1 MGNILHG
8 VARDLK
14 RLAKAPATWAVLLF
28 LIVLPSLYAW
38 LNIYAFWDPYGHTGN
53 LRVCVV
59 NQDEGADDTPLG
71 SIDLGDQVVEAL
83 KGNDQLGWAF
93 VDYDQAMDEL
103 SNGRAYG
110 AFVIPPDFSAKV
122 ATITSGDFQQPQLEY
137 YVNEKEGP
145 ISPKI
150 TDTGANELDAT
161 INDTF
166 FSTVSASIA
175 RTIAEKQ
182 EEGVQRVEESEA
194 SAAAELAEAA
204 AEVKRVRQSIADLQ
218 AESDSLRRTADGTGQ
233 LLDRARGDLGDASGY
248 LDSTSQAAHGANS
261 ALTTVWADTLRAFD
275 AFSPAVAK
283 TEARLNTSIGAM
295 QQAVGQAHRL
305 IAGLPVSDPEWKKL
319 VDSLTNLNES
329 AERLGSGTHTS
340 FQKVLDR
347 IDSYRQDLSKET
359 VPVFTEGL
367 GALSGAAGQL
377 GGATA
382 NQSLLIG
389 ELSLQLNQLD
399 ALLELNGSSLGQADT
414 LLGELQGQLEQA
426 AADLAALE
434 SADTLKELFGDN
446 GPTPEGVAAFME
458 SPTRIETEVLYPV
471 NSFGS
476 AMAPLFI
483 NLTLWIGVFMLM
495 VIMRLE
501 VDSEG
506 LKRYTIAQR
515 YISRFL
521 LLSIPAILQATVCC
535 TGCVLLG
542 VQLES
547 VPLFFLTAIVAALA
561 YLAIQYSLSVT
572 LQHVGKALCILLI
585 FVQIPGGTGLYP
597 IELTPGFFQAIYPWF
612 PFTYSIGALRETIGG
627 FYDGLWLGDIAML
640 AVFFAV
646 FMALGLAVR
655 PLLTNLNRMVAAQVR
670 ESALLNG
677 EAVELPARRYR
688 TSQIVRSLADHEGFR
703 AQVDKRAAR
712 FIAWYPRMRQG
723 ALAVVLA
730 GVVLTT
736 ALLGLLHAEKVAMLT
751 AWLLWF
757 IAAAAFY
764 TGAEYLRDYL
774 NHLAS
779 LDDLD
784 MKEARELLTQKN
796 SYSAIKPVRDMLRS
810 AESPKDGAPGKGGRH
825 G

>member
-8 VARDLK
+8 LARDLK

-38 LNIYAFWDPYGHTGN
+38 LNIYAFWDPYGHTGD

-59 NQDEGADDTPLG
+59 NQDEGTDDSPLG
-71 SIDLGDQVVEAL
+71 PLDLGDQVVEAL
-83 KGNDQLGWAF
+83 KGNGQLGWVF
-93 VDYDQAMDEL
+93 TDYDEAMDEL
-103 SNGRAYG
+103 ASGRAYG
-110 AFVIPPDFSAKV
+110 TFVIPADFSAKV
-122 ATITSGDFQQPQLEY
+122 ATITTGDFQKPQLQY

-150 TDTGANELDAT
+150 TDTGANQLDST

-175 RTIAEKQ
+175 RTISEKQ
-182 EEGVQRVEESEA
+182 EEGVRRVEESEA
-194 SAAAELAEAA
+194 SAAARLAEAA
-204 AEVKRVRQSIADLQ
+204 AEVASVRRTLGSLQ
-218 AESDSLRRTADGTGQ
+218 AESAGLQQTAEDTRQ
-233 LLDRARGDLGDASGY
+233 LLGQARGDLGDASGY
-248 LDSTSQAAHGANS
+248 LEDTSQAATGANN
-261 ALTTVWADTLRAFD
+261 ALTLMWVDTLRAFD
-275 AFSPAVAK
+275 SFSPAVSK
-283 TEARLNTSIGAM
+283 TEARLNTSMGAV
-295 QQAVGQAHRL
+295 QQATGQALRV
-305 IAGLPVSDPEWKKL
+305 IKSLPVSNPEWGKL
-319 VDSLTNLNES
+319 VESLTDLDES
-329 AERLGSGTHTS
+329 ADRLGAGTHES
-340 FQKVLDR
+340 FQKVSDR
-347 IDSYRQDLSKET
+347 IDFYRQGLSKDT
-359 VPVFTEGL
+359 VPVLSQGL
-367 GALSGAAGQL
+367 GTLSDAAGQL
-377 GGATA
+377 GGAAA

-389 ELSLQLNQLD
+389 ELSLQLDQLD
-399 ALLELNGSSLGQADT
+399 DLLDLNSSSLAQADSLLEG
-414 LLGELQGQLEQA
+414 LQSDLERVST
-426 AADLAALE
+426 DLAALE
-434 SADTLKELFGDN
+434 SADTLKELFGDD

-458 SPTRIETEVLYPV
+458 SPTRVETEVLYPV

-506 LKRYTIAQR
+506 LRRYTVAQR
-515 YISRFL
+515 YLSRFL
-521 LLSIPAILQATVCC
+521 LLSIPAILQAAVCC

-547 VPLFFLTAIVAALA
+547 IPLFFLSAIVAALA

-572 LQHVGKALCILLI
+572 LQHVGKALCILLV

-640 AVFFAV
+640 GVFFAV
-646 FMALGLAVR
+646 FMVLGLAVR

-677 EAVELPARRYR
+677 ETVELPARRYR
-688 TSQIVRSLADHEGFR
+688 TSQIVRSLADHEAFR
-703 AQVDKRAAR
+703 TQVDERAAR
-712 FIAWYPRMRQG
+712 FIAWYPRMRRG
-723 ALAVVLA
+723 ALVIVLA

-736 ALLGLLHAEKVAMLT
+736 AVLGLLHAEKVAMLT

-784 MKEARELLTQKN
+784 MSEARELLTQKN
-796 SYSAIKPVRDMLRS
+796 SYSAVKPVHDMMRNAQS
-810 AESPKDGAPGKGGRH
+810 RRGAGGGKDGRH